1 MNKEKALERLTAIE
15 LESKNLRKI
24 IEDSDKPKN
33 IMDRVKSFEDACEVL
48 GSNPDIFTE
57 YDTDDEVAY
66 KKLKVITR
74 ALNENWKKD
83 WSNSNEYIYFP
94 WFEMDKKPGSGF
106 DCSDYY
112 RWPSFSIVSAR
123 LGFKSRELA
132 LYAAKQ
138 FEVIYHKYMV
148 IK

>member
-94 WFEMDKKPGSGF
+94 WFEMDKKPGSSF
-106 DCSDYY
+106 F
-112 RWPSFSIVSAR
+112 PSRYISWHSYSTVSAR